1 MEISNKGIPKRLT
14 CCVRKNKE
22 ITIRLLVLFGL
33 VGFVVIFCIF
43 SVIWL
48 FAGTL
53 KNLTKP
59 CKLRNINLQSGKQCS
74 HVSRRSGL

>member
-1 MEISNKGIPKRLT
+1 MWKIKKILQKIVIKIKTTLIISYWDLNDNL
-14 CCVRKNKE
+14 KNKE

-59 CKLRNINLQSGKQCS
+59 HFSTKIS
-74 HVSRRSGL
+74 